1 MAHDFP
7 STLIIDLGRAELRGS
22 VTPITF
28 WSFLAQADFEGA
40 VIRFETARGKIT
52 SVMAITPEIMRA
64 AQRLIHN

>member
-1 MAHDFP
+1 
-7 STLIIDLGRAELRGS
+7 